1 MKIYHGLKF
10 DFQPIYDGN
19 YFYFMYVL
27 KKIKVVKH
35 NLGFNSIWEKQYI
48 WGFPSWIF
56 FKVGKQSIQISK
68 MRGEVHMSKRLYT
81 VNFS

>member
-35 NLGFNSIWEKQYI
+35 NLGFNSIWKKQYI

-56 FKVGKQSIQISK
+56 F
-68 MRGEVHMSKRLYT
+68 
-81 VNFS
+81 

>member
-56 FKVGKQSIQISK
+56 LGRRSQYEQTTIHSEFFMKKP
-68 MRGEVHMSKRLYT
+68 
-81 VNFS
+81 